1 MQLLKILINQMRD
14 KFFSRLFFVLLTLI
28 IFQLVV
34 SFSPLN
40 NDKGEENVIDKP
52 SRGTRK
58 VIELS
63 EEDKLWVNKTLES
76 MTLYDKC
83 AQIFMPAVF
92 GKTLDQQSKEFQFAL
107 EMVKIHGI
115 GGIVIST
122 GDVEETAS
130 MIAELQKNSKIPLL
144 VSADFENGIGM
155 RMKASNTFPHNM
167 ALGSTYNPDFAYET
181 GKATAIEALM
191 LGVNINL
198 APVAD
203 VNSNPENPVINL
215 RSFSEDK
222 DVVTEFCLSF
232 VEGSLEGGVVPVAK
246 HFPGHGNT
254 KTDSHI
260 DMPVIKGSKEIL
272 MENELKPFISLIE
285 NKVPAIMTGHL
296 NVPAFESDNKIP
308 ASLSYNIITKLLK
321 EQLGFKGLIMT
332 DALDMKAV
340 TNYYSNS
347 EACVMA
353 FKAGND
359 ILLMPPSIRD
369 GITSIYDAVKSG
381 KISEERLN
389 ESVKKILTLKRWLK
403 LDTKNYKQETDIP
416 KRIRLEENYHLSKI
430 IAENSITIVKADK
443 ELLPID
449 SSKYLKMFIVDI
461 TNRKNIKDS
470 HFSQIVHESFSVYSH
485 MSLTSEST
493 SSDYKLAL
501 DIAKDSDFIIVPA
514 YFYIRSG
521 VNGKTVSDV
530 QFNFFRDLLALGKKV
545 LIISFES
552 PYLLSN
558 FPDAD
563 NYICAFSDSKASQ
576 RAVLN
581 VLNGT
586 LVPKG
591 KLSVSIPNTGFR
603 VGYSWNPE

>member
-115 GGIVIST
+115 GGVVIST

-181 GKATAIEALM
+181 GKATAIEAIM

-260 DMPVIKGSKEIL
+260 DMPVIKGNKEIL

-485 MSLTSEST
+485 MSLTSESN

-501 DIAKDSDFIIVPA
+501 DIAKDSEFIIVPA

-521 VNGKTVSDV
+521 VNGKTVSDA
-530 QFNFFRDLLALGKKV
+530 QYNFFRDLLALGKKV

-581 VLNGT
+581 VLNGS
-586 LVPKG
+586 LNAKG
-591 KLSVSIPNTGFR
+591 KLPVSIPNTEFT
-603 VGYSWNPE
+603 VGYSWNAE

>member
-1 MQLLKILINQMRD
+1 MLLLRILTNQMRD
-14 KFFSRLFFVLLTLI
+14 KLFGRIIFGLLTLI
-28 IFQLVV
+28 IFQLFV

-40 NDKGEENVIDKP
+40 GNKGEEKLIDKS

-63 EEDKLWVNKTLES
+63 EEDELWVNNTLEAMS
-76 MTLYDKC
+76 LYDKC

-92 GKTLDQQSKEFQFAL
+92 GKSLDQQSKEFKFAL
-107 EMVKIHGI
+107 DLVKVHGI

-130 MIAELQKNSKIPLL
+130 MIAELQRHSKIPLL

-155 RMKASNTFPHNM
+155 RINASNKFPHNM

-181 GKATAIEALM
+181 AKATAIEALM

-203 VNSNPENPVINL
+203 VNNNPENPVINL
-215 RSFSEDK
+215 RSYSEDK
-222 DVVTEFCLSF
+222 DIVSEFCLSF
-232 VEGSLEGGVVPVAK
+232 VDGSLEGGVIPVAK

-254 KTDSHI
+254 RTDSHV
-260 DMPVIKGSKEIL
+260 DLPVINGNKEAL
-272 MENELKPFISLIE
+272 MNNELKPFISLVE

-296 NVPAFESDNKIP
+296 NVPAFENNMKIP
-308 ASLSYNIITKLLK
+308 ASLSYKIITKLLK
-321 EQLGFKGLIMT
+321 QQLGFNGLIIT

-340 TNYYSNS
+340 TKYYSNAD
-347 EACVMA
+347 ACITA
-353 FKAGND
+353 FNAGND
-359 ILLMPPSIRD
+359 ILLMPPDSKE
-369 GITSIYDAVKSG
+369 GITAIYNAVKSG
-381 KISEERLN
+381 KITKERLN
-389 ESVKKILTLKRWLK
+389 ESVKKILTLKRWLR
-403 LDTKNYKQETDIP
+403 LDVKDYKQKTVLP
-416 KRIRLEENYHLSKI
+416 KRIRIEEHYQLAKT
-430 IAENSITIVKADK
+430 IAENSVTIVKADK

-449 SSKYLKMFIVDI
+449 SSKYLKMFIIDI
-461 TNRKNIKDS
+461 TNRKEIKDA
-470 HFSQIVHESFSVYSH
+470 HFSQILHESFSVYSH
-485 MSLTSEST
+485 TLLNSESVN
-493 SSDYKLAL
+493 SDYKLAL

-521 VNGKTVSDV
+521 LNGKTVSDM
-530 QFNFFRDLLALGKKV
+530 QYNFFRDLLALNKKV

-558 FPDAD
+558 FPDAN

-586 LVPKG
+586 LPAKG
-591 KLSVSIPNTGFR
+591 KLPVSIPNTRFS
-603 VGYSWNPE
+603 VGYSWNEE

>member
-28 IFQLVV
+28 IFQLFV
-34 SFSPLN
+34 SFSPLKKN
-40 NDKGEENVIDKP
+40 KGEEDVIDKP

-63 EEDKLWVNKTLES
+63 EEDELWVNKTLES

-115 GGIVIST
+115 GGVVIST

-232 VEGSLEGGVVPVAK
+232 VEGSLEGGVVPIAK

-403 LDTKNYKQETDIP
+403 LDTKNYKQETDLP
-416 KRIRLEENYHLSKI
+416 KRIRLEEHYHLSKI

-485 MSLTSEST
+485 ISLTSESN

-530 QFNFFRDLLALGKKV
+530 QFNFFRDFLALGKKV

-586 LVPKG
+586 LVAKG
-591 KLSVSIPNTGFR
+591 KLPVSIPNTDFR

>member
-1 MQLLKILINQMRD
+1 M
-14 KFFSRLFFVLLTLI
+14 
-28 IFQLVV
+28 
-34 SFSPLN
+34 
-40 NDKGEENVIDKP
+40 IDKP

-63 EEDKLWVNKTLES
+63 EEDELWVNKTLES

-115 GGIVIST
+115 GGVVIST

-232 VEGSLEGGVVPVAK
+232 VEGSLEGGVVPIAK

-403 LDTKNYKQETDIP
+403 LDTKNYKQETDLP
-416 KRIRLEENYHLSKI
+416 KRIRLEEHYHLSKI

-485 MSLTSEST
+485 ISLTSESN

-530 QFNFFRDLLALGKKV
+530 QFNFFRDFLALGKKV

-586 LVPKG
+586 LVAKG
-591 KLSVSIPNTGFR
+591 KLPVSIPNTDFR

>member
-34 SFSPLN
+34 SFSPLKK
-40 NDKGEENVIDKP
+40 DKGEEDVIDKP
-52 SRGTRK
+52 LRGTRK

-63 EEDKLWVNKTLES
+63 EEDELWVNKTLES

-115 GGIVIST
+115 GGVVIST

-130 MIAELQKNSKIPLL
+130 MIAELQKHSKIPLL

-260 DMPVIKGSKEIL
+260 DMPVIKGNKEIL

-321 EQLGFKGLIMT
+321 EQLGFKGLIIT

-403 LDTKNYKQETDIP
+403 LDTKNYKQETDLP
-416 KRIRLEENYHLSKI
+416 KRIRLEEHYHLSKI

-485 MSLTSEST
+485 ISLTSEST

-501 DIAKDSDFIIVPA
+501 DIAKDSDFIIVPS

-530 QFNFFRDLLALGKKV
+530 QFNFFRDLLTLGKKV
-545 LIISFES
+545 IIISFES

-581 VLNGT
+581 VLNGS
-586 LVPKG
+586 LNAKG
-591 KLSVSIPNTGFR
+591 KLPVSIPNTDFR
-603 VGYSWNPE
+603 VGYSWNVE

>member
-1 MQLLKILINQMRD
+1 MRD
-14 KFFSRLFFVLLTLI
+14 KFFGRLIFVIITLI
-28 IFQLVV
+28 IFQLFV
-34 SFSPLN
+34 SFSPSSIN
-40 NDKGEENVIDKP
+40 KGEENVIDKS

-63 EEDKLWVNKTLES
+63 EEDELWVNKTLES

-92 GKTLDQQSKEFQFAL
+92 GKTLDQQSKEFRFAL
-107 EMVKIHGI
+107 EMVKLHGI

-122 GDVEETAS
+122 GNVEETAS

-167 ALGSTYNPDFAYET
+167 ALGSTYNPDFAYQT

-203 VNSNPENPVINL
+203 VNNNPGNPVINL
-215 RSFSEDK
+215 RSYSEDK

-232 VEGSLEGGVVPVAK
+232 VNGSLEAGVIPIAK

-260 DMPVIKGSKEIL
+260 DLPVISGNKETL
-272 MENELKPFISLIE
+272 MNNELKPFISLIE
-285 NKVPAIMTGHL
+285 NKVPAIMSGHL
-296 NVPAFESDNKIP
+296 NVPAFDNNKKIP
-308 ASLSYNIITKLLK
+308 ASLSYKIITKLLK
-321 EQLGFKGLIMT
+321 EQLDYKGLIIT

-340 TNYYSNS
+340 TNYYSNA
-347 EACVMA
+347 EACIMA
-353 FKAGND
+353 FNAGND
-359 ILLMPPSIRD
+359 ILLMPLNSRE
-369 GITSIYDAVKSG
+369 GITAIYEAVKSG
-381 KISEERLN
+381 KITKERLN

-403 LDTKNYKQETDIP
+403 LDVKDYKQKTVLP
-416 KRIRLEENYHLSKI
+416 KRIRLEEHYQLAKT
-430 IAENSITIVKADK
+430 IAENSVTIVKADK

-449 SSKYLKMFIVDI
+449 SSKYLKMFIIDI
-461 TNRKNIKDS
+461 TNRKNIKDA
-470 HFSQIVHESFSVYSH
+470 HFSQIIHESFSVYSH
-485 MSLTSEST
+485 TLLTNESV

-521 VNGKTVSDV
+521 VNGKTVSDI
-530 QFNFFRDLLALGKKV
+530 QYNFFQDLLALNKKV

-558 FPDAD
+558 FPDAE
-563 NYICAFSDSKASQ
+563 NYICTFSDSKASQ

-586 LVPKG
+586 LSAKG
-591 KLSVSIPNTGFR
+591 KLPVSIPNTEFS
-603 VGYSWNPE
+603 VGYSWNVQ

>member
-28 IFQLVV
+28 IFQLFV
-34 SFSPLN
+34 SFSPLKKN
-40 NDKGEENVIDKP
+40 KGEEDVIDKP

-63 EEDKLWVNKTLES
+63 EEDELWVNKTLES

-83 AQIFMPAVF
+83 AQTFMPAVF

-115 GGIVIST
+115 GGVVIST

-232 VEGSLEGGVVPVAK
+232 VEGSLEGGVVPIAK

-403 LDTKNYKQETDIP
+403 LDTKNYKQETDLP
-416 KRIRLEENYHLSKI
+416 KRIRLEEHYHLSKI

-485 MSLTSEST
+485 ISLTSESN

-530 QFNFFRDLLALGKKV
+530 QFNFFRDFLALGKKV

-586 LVPKG
+586 LVAKG
-591 KLSVSIPNTGFR
+591 KLPVSIPNTDFR

>member
-28 IFQLVV
+28 IFQLFV
-34 SFSPLN
+34 SFSPLKKN
-40 NDKGEENVIDKP
+40 KGEEDVIDKP
-52 SRGTRK
+52 SRGPRK

-63 EEDKLWVNKTLES
+63 EEDELWVNKTLES

-115 GGIVIST
+115 GGVVIST

-232 VEGSLEGGVVPVAK
+232 VEGSLEGGVVPIAK

-403 LDTKNYKQETDIP
+403 LDTKNYKQETDLP
-416 KRIRLEENYHLSKI
+416 KRIRLEEHYHLSKI

-485 MSLTSEST
+485 ISLTSESN

-530 QFNFFRDLLALGKKV
+530 QFNFFRDFLALGKKV

-586 LVPKG
+586 LVAKG
-591 KLSVSIPNTGFR
+591 KLPVSIPNTDFR